1 MVRVFITDLQKDGR
15 TYSFRA
21 GFACD
26 TSGKQNLRGKKIMKI
41 TYIGNENGIYYPN
54 LTLTTGTTYSVGKYG
69 RLYLDYLKKHRRGTY
84 TTLLT
89 ENRLNEHL
97 HQVDIEARE
106 IVLKITEEIAVSHG
120 IDGHLKTANPIR
132 WVQEMN
138 AARHD
143 AEEIV
148 MGNYFA

>member
-1 MVRVFITDLQKDGR
+1 
-15 TYSFRA
+15 
-21 GFACD
+21 
-26 TSGKQNLRGKKIMKI
+26 MKI
-41 TYIGNENGIYYPN
+41 TYTGNESGIYYPN
-54 LTLTTGTTYSVGKYG
+54 LALPTGSLYSLGKYG
-69 RLYLDYLKKHRRGTY
+69 RLYLDYLKKHRRGIY

-97 HQVDIEARE
+97 HQVDVDASTM
-106 IVLKITEEIAVSHG
+106 VLKTTDEITAVRG
-120 IDGHLKTANPIR
+120 IDEHLKATDPLR

-148 MGNYFA
+148 LRGFYGQI

>member
-1 MVRVFITDLQKDGR
+1 
-15 TYSFRA
+15 
-21 GFACD
+21 
-26 TSGKQNLRGKKIMKI
+26 MKI
-41 TYIGNENGIYYPN
+41 TYTENKNGIYYPN
-54 LTLTTGTTYSVGKYG
+54 LSLPTGSLYSLGKYG

-89 ENRLNEHL
+89 ENRLKEYL
-97 HQVDIEARE
+97 HQVDIGARE
-106 IVLKITEEIAVSHG
+106 MVLKITEKIATTRG
-120 IDGHLKTANPIR
+120 IDEYLKTANPIR

>member
-1 MVRVFITDLQKDGR
+1 
-15 TYSFRA
+15 
-21 GFACD
+21 
-26 TSGKQNLRGKKIMKI
+26 MKI
-41 TYIGNENGIYYPN
+41 TYTENKNGIYYPN
-54 LTLTTGTTYSVGKYG
+54 LTLSAGSTHSIGKYG
-69 RLYLDYLKKHRRGTY
+69 RVYLDYLKKHRRGIY

-106 IVLKITEEIAVSHG
+106 MVLKITEEIVIARG
-120 IDGHLKTANPIR
+120 IGEHLKTADPIR

-138 AARHD
+138 VAKHD

>member
-1 MVRVFITDLQKDGR
+1 
-15 TYSFRA
+15 
-21 GFACD
+21 
-26 TSGKQNLRGKKIMKI
+26 MKI
-41 TYIGNENGIYYPN
+41 TYTEKENGIYYPK
-54 LTLTTGTTYSVGKYG
+54 LTLPAGTTYSLGKYG

-84 TTLLT
+84 TTLLA
-89 ENRLNEHL
+89 ENRLNVYL

-106 IVLKITEEIAVSHG
+106 MALKITEKIATARG
-120 IDGHLKTANPIR
+120 IDEHLKTTDPIH

-138 AARHD
+138 VARHD

>member
-1 MVRVFITDLQKDGR
+1 
-15 TYSFRA
+15 
-21 GFACD
+21 
-26 TSGKQNLRGKKIMKI
+26 MKI
-41 TYIGNENGIYYPN
+41 SYTENKNGIYYPN
-54 LTLTTGTTYSVGKYG
+54 LTLPTGTTYSIGKYG
-69 RLYLDYLKKHRRGTY
+69 RVYLDYLKKYRRGIY

-89 ENRLNEHL
+89 KNRLNEYL
-97 HQVDIEARE
+97 HKVDIEARE
-106 IVLKITEEIAVSHG
+106 MVLKITEKIATTRG
-120 IDGHLKTANPIR
+120 IDEYLKTANPIR

>member
-1 MVRVFITDLQKDGR
+1 
-15 TYSFRA
+15 
-21 GFACD
+21 
-26 TSGKQNLRGKKIMKI
+26 MKI
-41 TYIGNENGIYYPN
+41 TYTESKKGIYYPN
-54 LTLTTGTTYSVGKYG
+54 LTLPTGTTYPLGEYG
-69 RLYLDYLKKHRRGTY
+69 RVYLDYLKKYRRGTY

-106 IVLKITEEIAVSHG
+106 MVLKITEEIVIARG
-120 IDGHLKTANPIR
+120 IGEHLKTADSIR

-138 AARHD
+138 NCKAC

-148 MGNYFA
+148 MEAIYG

>member
-1 MVRVFITDLQKDGR
+1 ME
-15 TYSFRA
+15 
-21 GFACD
+21 
-26 TSGKQNLRGKKIMKI
+26 I
-41 TYIGNENGIYYPN
+41 TYKENKNGIYYPN
-54 LTLTTGTTYSVGKYG
+54 LSLTTGTTYSVGKYG
-69 RLYLDYLKKHRRGTY
+69 RLYLGYLKKYRLGTY

-89 ENRLNEHL
+89 ENRLNEYL

-106 IVLKITEEIAVSHG
+106 AFLKTIETIATARG
-120 IDGHLKTANPIR
+120 IGEHLKTADPLR

>member
-1 MVRVFITDLQKDGR
+1 
-15 TYSFRA
+15 
-21 GFACD
+21 
-26 TSGKQNLRGKKIMKI
+26 MKI
-41 TYIGNENGIYYPN
+41 TYKENENGIYYPN
-54 LTLTTGTTYSVGKYG
+54 LTLSAGSTHSIGKYG

-106 IVLKITEEIAVSHG
+106 MVLKITEEIVIARG
-120 IDGHLKTANPIR
+120 IGEHLKTADSIR
-132 WVQEMN
+132 WAQEMN
-138 AARHD
+138 NCKAC

-148 MGNYFA
+148 LQDFYEQIR

>member
-1 MVRVFITDLQKDGR
+1 
-15 TYSFRA
+15 
-21 GFACD
+21 
-26 TSGKQNLRGKKIMKI
+26 MKI
-41 TYIGNENGIYYPN
+41 TYTENKSGIYYPK
-54 LTLTTGTTYSVGKYG
+54 LTLPAGTTYSICKYG
-69 RLYLDYLKKHRRGTY
+69 RVYLDYLKKYRRGTY

-97 HQVDIEARE
+97 HRIDFEARE
-106 IVLKITEEIAVSHG
+106 AVLKITEELATARG
-120 IDGHLKTANPIR
+120 IDELLKIADSIR

-138 AARHD
+138 VAKHD

>member
-1 MVRVFITDLQKDGR
+1 
-15 TYSFRA
+15 
-21 GFACD
+21 
-26 TSGKQNLRGKKIMKI
+26 MKI
-41 TYIGNENGIYYPN
+41 TYTESKKGIYYPN
-54 LTLTTGTTYSVGKYG
+54 LTLPTGTTYSIGKYG

-106 IVLKITEEIAVSHG
+106 AVLKITEEIAVSHG
-120 IDGHLKTANPIR
+120 IDEHLKTADPIR

-138 AARHD
+138 VAKHD

>member
-1 MVRVFITDLQKDGR
+1 
-15 TYSFRA
+15 
-21 GFACD
+21 
-26 TSGKQNLRGKKIMKI
+26 MKI
-41 TYIGNENGIYYPN
+41 AYTENKNGIYYPN
-54 LTLTTGTTYSVGKYG
+54 LTLPTGTTYSIGKYG

-97 HQVDIEARE
+97 HQADIEARE
-106 IVLKITEEIAVSHG
+106 AVLKITEELATARG
-120 IDGHLKTANPIR
+120 IDEHLKTADPIR

-138 AARHD
+138 VARHD

-148 MGNYFA
+148 MGNYCA

>member
-1 MVRVFITDLQKDGR
+1 
-15 TYSFRA
+15 
-21 GFACD
+21 
-26 TSGKQNLRGKKIMKI
+26 MKI
-41 TYIGNENGIYYPN
+41 TYKENENGIYYPN
-54 LTLTTGTTYSVGKYG
+54 LTLSAGSTHSIGKYG

-106 IVLKITEEIAVSHG
+106 AVLKITEEIAIARG
-120 IDGHLKTANPIR
+120 IDGHLKITDPIR

-138 AARHD
+138 NCKAC

>member
-1 MVRVFITDLQKDGR
+1 M
-15 TYSFRA
+15 SF
-21 GFACD
+21 
-26 TSGKQNLRGKKIMKI
+26 SI
-41 TYIGNENGIYYPN
+41 
-54 LTLTTGTTYSVGKYG
+54 GKYG
-69 RLYLDYLKKHRRGTY
+69 RVYLDYLKKYRRGIY

-89 ENRLNEHL
+89 KNRLNEYL
-97 HQVDIEARE
+97 HKVDIEARE
-106 IVLKITEEIAVSHG
+106 MVLKITEKIATTRG
-120 IDGHLKTANPIR
+120 IDEYLKTANPIR

>member
-1 MVRVFITDLQKDGR
+1 
-15 TYSFRA
+15 
-21 GFACD
+21 
-26 TSGKQNLRGKKIMKI
+26 MKI
-41 TYIGNENGIYYPN
+41 SYTEKENGIYYPN
-54 LTLTTGTTYSVGKYG
+54 LTLSAGSTHSIGKYG
-69 RLYLDYLKKHRRGTY
+69 WLYLDYLKKHRRGTY

-89 ENRLNEHL
+89 ENRLKEYL
-97 HQVDIEARE
+97 HRVDFEARE
-106 IVLKITEEIAVSHG
+106 AVLKITEEIAVSHG
-120 IDGHLKTANPIR
+120 IGEHLKTANPIR

>member
-1 MVRVFITDLQKDGR
+1 MKV
-15 TYSFRA
+15 TY
-21 GFACD
+21 
-26 TSGKQNLRGKKIMKI
+26 TEH
-41 TYIGNENGIYYPN
+41 ENGIYYPN
-54 LTLTTGTTYSVGKYG
+54 LTLPTGTTYSIGKYG
-69 RLYLDYLKKHRRGTY
+69 RVYLDYLKKYRRGTY

-89 ENRLNEHL
+89 ENRLNEYL

-106 IVLKITEEIAVSHG
+106 MVLKITEEIAIAHG
-120 IDGHLKTANPIR
+120 IDGHLKTADPIL

-138 AARHD
+138 VAKHD